1 MTFPRAVES
10 CCRPQTCLRS
20 LGDGGLGSA
29 DILLEG
35 PRCRTGPGFPWHIP
49 ELRLAGVYPSRI
61 SWSFPKCKI
70 ASGEKCGVSGFPE
83 EAGDTGAAI
92 QVFPPGFWQGGRQEH
107 QSRAGGLGAEISS
120 SSPSFSL
127 YLSRTHGWVGS
138 NLNQNS
144 KSPKNRE
151 NFSKPESLIF
161 SQLFPLVS
169 VN

>member
-1 MTFPRAVES
+1 MSPVVDPGLAYAAWGTEGWGR
-10 CCRPQTCLRS
+10 QTS
-20 LGDGGLGSA
+20 AWKDLG
-29 DILLEG
+29 
-35 PRCRTGPGFPWHIP
+35 CRTGQRFPPHIP
-49 ELRLAGVYPSRI
+49 ALRLSGLYPSRV

-83 EAGDTGAAI
+83 EAGDTGAAV

-107 QSRAGGLGAEISS
+107 QSCAGGLGAEISS

-127 YLSRTHGWVGS
+127 YLSRTHGWIGS